1 MAAPEW
7 THYYEKKWESVTR
20 LKDRESFIFN
30 FHNTYGYSD
39 LEYFKLKIYDLPKL
53 KTIKDL

>member
-7 THYYEKKWESVTR
+7 THYHEKKRKSVTR

-30 FHNTYGYSD
+30 FHNNDVIVNPSYLLSVRAS
-39 LEYFKLKIYDLPKL
+39 
-53 KTIKDL
+53 

>member
-7 THYYEKKWESVTR
+7 THYHEKKRKSVTR

-30 FHNTYGYSD
+30 FHNTDS
-39 LEYFKLKIYDLPKL
+39 KPKL
-53 KTIKDL
+53 FIKMGKSEKQAY